1 MVNRVL
7 IRIKVV
13 QLLYS
18 YLLSQNEFRIESQV
32 ENPSRDKK
40 YAYSL
45 YLDLLLLVLEL
56 SGIDVSNGQRTSPLS
71 TLSTNQTLTKGQLA
85 KALNS
90 NFELREIITRGLAHP
105 EQFDSIVPSV
115 YKAIEELPAYKAFAK
130 SKTPDIH
137 DELSLWI
144 SIVENLMGRNENFIE
159 TARRNENFTMAGFER
174 AIEMVKSTLSDYG
187 NNRALLIQSRN
198 ALDHSLK
205 KAHEL
210 YFYLLMLAP
219 EITRAQEGRLDDA
232 RNKFMPTD
240 AELYPDM
247 RFVENK
253 YVSRLCSLPEYEEY
267 ISKNKLSWNDDLT
280 VDNLLDAILVSKEYK
295 YYMSAPGEKTL
306 AEDAAL
312 WRDLYNS
319 VILQS
324 DALIEAL
331 ENQSVYWND
340 DLHEMGSF
348 VTKTIRRIG
357 YSDEPRDGS
366 RPLILPMYKDEE
378 DSRMGAQIFDDAVKN
393 YQNYRAIIEKF
404 VDSARWDADRLAFMD
419 VVILVAA
426 IAELHLFPNIPLAV
440 TFNEYIEI
448 ANYYSS
454 PRSGSFING
463 ILYSVTKYL
472 NEQGVIIKKVPVPV
486 DKN

>member
-1 MVNRVL
+1 K
-7 IRIKVV
+7 I
-13 QLLYS
+13 
-18 YLLSQNEFRIESQV
+18 
-32 ENPSRDKK
+32 
-40 YAYSL
+40 
-45 YLDLLLLVLEL
+45 
-56 SGIDVSNGQRTSPLS
+56 
-71 TLSTNQTLTKGQLA
+71 
-85 KALNS
+85 
-90 NFELREIITRGLAHP
+90 
-105 EQFDSIVPSV
+105 
-115 YKAIEELPAYKAFAK
+115 
-130 SKTPDIH
+130 PDIH

-144 SIVENLMGRNENFIE
+144 SIVENLIGRNEKFVE
-159 TARRNENFTMAGFER
+159 MARRNENFTMAGFER

-198 ALDHSLK
+198 ALEHSLR

-219 EITRAQEGRLDDA
+219 EITRAQERRIEDA

-240 AELYPDM
+240 AELHPDM

-253 YVSRLCSLPEYEEY
+253 YVQKLCSLPEYDEY
-267 ISKNKLSWNDDLT
+267 ITKNKLSWNDD
-280 VDNLLDAILVSKEYK
+280 VMIDGLLDAVLESKEYK
-295 YYMSAPGEKTL
+295 AYMDAPGEKTL
-306 AEDAAL
+306 AEDATL
-312 WRDLYNS
+312 WRELYNS

-324 DALIEAL
+324 DALIDAL

-357 YSDEPRDGS
+357 HSENGDSEQ
-366 RPLILPMYKDEE
+366 RPLIMPMYKDEE
-378 DSRMGAQIFDDAVKN
+378 DSRMGAQIFDNAVKN
-393 YQNYRAIIEKF
+393 YQNYRAIIDKF

-463 ILYSVTKYL
+463 LLYSVTKYL
-472 NEQGVIIKKVPVPV
+472 NEQGVILKKVPAPAENN
-486 DKN
+486 D

>member
-18 YLLSQNEFRIESQV
+18 YLLSQNEFKIETQV

-56 SGIDVSNGQRTSPLS
+56 SGIDVSNGRRTSPLAS
-71 TLSTNQTLTKGQLA
+71 LSSNKTLTKGQLA

-90 NFELREIITRGLAHP
+90 NFEIREIITRGLAHP
-105 EQFDSIVPSV
+105 EQFDSIVPSI
-115 YKAIEELPAYKAFAK
+115 YEAIAELPAYKTFAK

-137 DELSLWI
+137 DELALWI
-144 SIVENLMGRNENFIE
+144 SIVENLIGRNDKFVEV
-159 TARRNENFTMAGFER
+159 ARRNENFTMAGFER
-174 AIEMVKSTLSDYG
+174 GVAMVKSTLSDYG
-187 NNRALLIQSRN
+187 NNRALLIQARN
-198 ALDHSLK
+198 ALDHSLR

-219 EITRAQEGRLDDA
+219 EITSAQERRLDDA

-240 AELYPDM
+240 ADLHPDM

-253 YVSRLCSLPEYEEY
+253 YVKTLLAIPEYEEF
-267 ISKNKLSWNDDLT
+267 ISKNKLSWNDDILI
-280 VDNLLDAILVSKEYK
+280 DSLLDAVLKSKEYQE
-295 YYMSAPGEKTL
+295 YMAQTGEKTL

-312 WRDLYNS
+312 WRELYNN

-324 DALIEAL
+324 DALAEAL

-357 YSDEPRDGS
+357 YSDTPGKPS
-366 RPLILPMYKDEE
+366 QQLILPMYKDDE
-378 DSRMGAQIFDDAVKN
+378 DSMMGAQIFDNAVKN
-393 YQNYRAIIEKF
+393 FQSYRGLIEMF
-404 VDSARWDADRLAFMD
+404 VDPARWDADRLAFMD

-454 PRSGSFING
+454 PRSGSFVNG
-463 ILYSVTKYL
+463 VLFSVTKYL
-472 NEQGVIIKKVPVPV
+472 NEQGVIVKKVPVN
-486 DKN
+486 K